1 MAELSC
7 EQVRNLLV
15 AADPPPPAL
24 SAHVASCR
32 RCRGALVAVLAA
44 RYAVPPPTEAPT
56 CAVMDE
62 LPAYLDLERTA
73 GAATAAARFPQ
84 VWWHL
89 WICPACAEE
98 ARLTR
103 ALLAAEEVGLLAAVP
118 VGAAPSPARWPGLSL
133 PRGFLH
139 SAFAPQVA
147 LGAAWGEG
155 DELTLIAEERE
166 GAYRVALYAHTG
178 GSDSWAL
185 SVVVYPPVRARAV
198 LRFGDDEFRAPF
210 DWSGTA
216 TVAAVPATLLTGRGG
231 PPLEVSIEPDEP

>member
-15 AADPPPPAL
+15 AADPPTPAL
-24 SAHVASCR
+24 SAHVTSCP
-32 RCRGALVAVLAA
+32 RCRGALVAILAA
-44 RYAVPPPTEAPT
+44 RYAVPPPAHAPT
-56 CAVMDE
+56 CDTMDD
-62 LPAYLDLERTA
+62 LSAYLDLECATGTA
-73 GAATAAARFPQ
+73 AAAARFPH

-89 WICPACAEE
+89 WVCPACAEE

-103 ALLAAEEVGLLAAVP
+103 ALLAAEEVGALTAVP
-118 VGAAPSPARWPGLSL
+118 AGAPPSPARWPGLSL
-133 PRGFLH
+133 PRAFLH
-139 SAFAPQVA
+139 SAFTPQVA
-147 LGAAWGEG
+147 LGAAWGEA
-155 DELTLIAEERE
+155 DELTLVAEEKA
-166 GAYRVALYAHTG
+166 GAYRVALYAHAG
-178 GSDSWAL
+178 GPDSWAL

-198 LRFGDDEFRAPF
+198 LRFGDDVFHAPF